1 MAALEKR
8 KYYEEFKEWF
18 DDGHVIKFKDGYAT
32 QDALYRNRL
41 ESKEKLYEYFV
52 KEFMNQ

>member
-18 DDGHVIKFKDGYAT
+18 DDGNVIKFKDGYAT

>member
-18 DDGHVIKFKDGYAT
+18 DDG
-32 QDALYRNRL
+32 NRVQL
-41 ESKEKLYEYFV
+41 TSACKTNGKV
-52 KEFMNQ
+52 V